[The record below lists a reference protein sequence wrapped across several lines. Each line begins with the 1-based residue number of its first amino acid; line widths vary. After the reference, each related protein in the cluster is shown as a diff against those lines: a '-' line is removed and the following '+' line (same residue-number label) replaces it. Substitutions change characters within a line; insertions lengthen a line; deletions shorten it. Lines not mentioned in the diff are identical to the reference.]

1 MLFGKKK
8 EVSKMEYPKGPVCYC
23 FLGKDEDRVKVLKGN
38 PKFEMSTKELIE
50 AGYSGRAV
58 YRYYP
63 EYKHGISLEPEPSNK
78 NDPNAVKVL
87 INGEFFGYV
96 NREDA
101 PVIKSAL
108 KNGIISNVALKVSG
122 GSVRRVFE
130 NGQSTAD
137 RYDLAFKL
145 HIEYK

>member
-8 EVSKMEYPKGPVCYC
+8 EVSKIEYPKEPACYC

-50 AGYSGRAV
+50 AGYSGKNV

-63 EYKHGISLEPEPSNK
+63 EYKYGISLEPDLSNK
-78 NDPNAVKVL
+78 NDPNAVKIL
-87 INGEFFGYV
+87 IKGELFGYI
-96 NREDA
+96 NRDDA
-101 PVIKSAL
+101 PAVKLAL
-108 KNGIISNVALKVSG
+108 NNDIISNIVLKVSG
-122 GSVRRVFE
+122 GSVRRIFK

-137 RYDLAFKL
+137 RYDLEFKL
-145 HIEYK
+145 RIEYK